1 MTPHVFV
8 AQVQTHTGACK
19 TVDQKYPICYNS
31 YIQLK
36 NGAENDKKTLYRNGK
51 RD

>member
-1 MTPHVFV
+1 MTHLTI
-8 AQVQTHTGACK
+8 ARLLANHIGACK
-19 TVDQKYPICYNS
+19 TVDQKRHLGYNS

-36 NGAENDKKTLYRNGK
+36 NGAENDKKTLYRNGP